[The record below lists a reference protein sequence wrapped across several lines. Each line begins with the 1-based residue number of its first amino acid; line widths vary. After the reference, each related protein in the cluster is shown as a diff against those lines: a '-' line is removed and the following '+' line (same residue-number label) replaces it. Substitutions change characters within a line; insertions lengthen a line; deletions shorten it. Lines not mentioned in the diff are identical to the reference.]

1 MHIIKVIWLVAFLW
15 SPLALAQQV
24 AAPLGLEL
32 GKATCKEA
40 TRTLKLRSD
49 SKSRISSWA
58 GGPIRDLPPGAGSV
72 PGLKGGLLICDAQ
85 DRVVFVAFDFA
96 KGNDEAARTADQLD
110 TKYKPNRRDLPT
122 LGNGYASWSAA
133 NGVIELDAPHVSFEF
148 RVSYWATGAP
158 QTYARW
164 RELNQQ
170 QRDRQKAG
178 NL

>member
-1 MHIIKVIWLVAFLW
+1 MHIIKVCWLAAFLW
-15 SPLALAQQV
+15 SPLAIAQHA

-32 GKATCKEA
+32 GKTTCKEA
-40 TRTLKLRSD
+40 TSALKLRSD

-58 GGPIRDLPPGAGSV
+58 GGPIRDLPLEAGGV
-72 PGLKGGLLICDAQ
+72 PGLKGGLLICDAK
-85 DRVVFVAFDFA
+85 DRVVFVALDFA
-96 KGNDEAARTADQLD
+96 KGNSEASRTADQLD
-110 TKYKPNRRDLPT
+110 TKYKPNRRDLPA
-122 LGNGYASWSAA
+122 LGNGYASWVAS

-164 RELNQQ
+164 REVDQQ
-170 QRDRQKAG
+170 QRDRQKAD